1 MFKPVKML
9 TCEDE
14 DDNGKAA
21 CCRHQTKEE
30 KYFPLESPK
39 LTNVSEHL
47 TIISKHEVFPFQTEI
62 RRKMDLVIIQSG

>member
-1 MFKPVKML
+1 MRGTFSVNGRGRGFGPVKML
-9 TCEDE
+9 TCKGK
-14 DDNGKAA
+14 DDNSKSA

-47 TIISKHEVFPFQTEI
+47 IIWT
-62 RRKMDLVIIQSG
+62 L

>member
-39 LTNVSEHL
+39 LTNVSKHL
-47 TIISKHEVFPFQTEI
+47 IMISTHEGFSFQTEI
-62 RRKMDLVIIQSG
+62 RMKMDLIIIQGG